1 MLTINDG
8 QTRVCLKAE
17 QETETES
24 VKSIIKIITY
34 VPLRIYFHWQWL
46 LYQVDDS
53 WKNSFLFSETDVV
66 IIYPG
71 NLLIL

>member
-34 VPLRIYFHWQWL
+34 VPLRIYFHWQ
-46 LYQVDDS
+46 
-53 WKNSFLFSETDVV
+53 
-66 IIYPG
+66 
-71 NLLIL
+71 